1 MDYTPNIDAQGMRR
15 PMGPVDQPNWNG
27 GPKLIHNPQVMNNQT
42 VGQPNLAN
50 AMANQRP
57 IIPIRGRIVTS
68 EQDIVPAEIPMDGSI
83 CLFMTE
89 DCKKVI
95 AKQWNSN
102 GVLQSIIYSISS
114 NEQAQSECQNGDNT
128 GELKAQLDRIE
139 NMLKRQ
145 GHQNK
150 SRFKEDKKNDKSM
163 YSANAIQAQLADCCC
178 QNRQGQA
185 QIQYDMATNTCAIT
199 NAISNQ
205 TRDIIDND
213 NANYRALHDEMVK
226 MQMDAKDQTI
236 ASQQAAINKLE
247 LTASQCAQNQY
258 LVNQLRPAAVPAF
271 TVPNPYANYGFG
283 CYCGSSNNGCC

>member
-1 MDYTPNIDAQGMRR
+1 MISQCIQQMAMKILKENPNIANN
-15 PMGPVDQPNWNG
+15 PN
-27 GPKLIHNPQVMNNQT
+27 
-42 VGQPNLAN
+42 
-50 AMANQRP
+50 
-57 IIPIRGRIVTS
+57 
-68 EQDIVPAEIPMDGSI
+68 
-83 CLFMTE
+83 
-89 DCKKVI
+89 
-95 AKQWNSN
+95 
-102 GVLQSIIYSISS
+102 
-114 NEQAQSECQNGDNT
+114 AQSMINVIQSGD
-128 GELKAQLDRIE
+128 E
-139 NMLKRQ
+139 
-145 GHQNK
+145 
-150 SRFKEDKKNDKSM
+150 KK
-163 YSANAIQAQLADCCC
+163 
-178 QNRQGQA
+178 GQA

-199 NAISNQ
+199 NAIQNQ

>member
-27 GPKLIHNPQVMNNQT
+27 GPKLIHNPQIMNNQT

-128 GELKAQLDRIE
+128 GELKAQHVEKAIISIRDIWSE
-139 NMLKRQ
+139 ASPELKRRM
-145 GHQNK
+145 K
-150 SRFKEDKKNDKSM
+150 TELST
-163 YSANAIQAQLADCCC
+163 LV
-178 QNRQGQA
+178 
-185 QIQYDMATNTCAIT
+185 
-199 NAISNQ
+199 
-205 TRDIIDND
+205 DN
-213 NANYRALHDEMVK
+213 M
-226 MQMDAKDQTI
+226 TI
-236 ASQQAAINKLE
+236 
-247 LTASQCAQNQY
+247 
-258 LVNQLRPAAVPAF
+258 
-271 TVPNPYANYGFG
+271 
-283 CYCGSSNNGCC
+283 

>member
-15 PMGPVDQPNWNG
+15 PMGPVDQSNWNG

-139 NMLKRQ
+139 NMLKHR
-145 GHQNK
+145 K
-150 SRFKEDKKNDKSM
+150 
-163 YSANAIQAQLADCCC
+163 
-178 QNRQGQA
+178 
-185 QIQYDMATNTCAIT
+185 
-199 NAISNQ
+199 
-205 TRDIIDND
+205 
-213 NANYRALHDEMVK
+213 
-226 MQMDAKDQTI
+226 
-236 ASQQAAINKLE
+236 
-247 LTASQCAQNQY
+247 
-258 LVNQLRPAAVPAF
+258 F
-271 TVPNPYANYGFG
+271 TVNECHPDTVSRLLLPEPSGP
-283 CYCGSSNNGCC
+283 GSDPV

>member
-15 PMGPVDQPNWNG
+15 PMGP
-27 GPKLIHNPQVMNNQT
+27 

-114 NEQAQSECQNGDNT
+114 NEHAQSECQNADGCKRSDN
-128 GELKAQLDRIE
+128 
-139 NMLKRQ
+139 
-145 GHQNK
+145 
-150 SRFKEDKKNDKSM
+150 
-163 YSANAIQAQLADCCC
+163 C
-178 QNRQGQA
+178 
-185 QIQYDMATNTCAIT
+185 
-199 NAISNQ
+199 
-205 TRDIIDND
+205 
-213 NANYRALHDEMVK
+213 
-226 MQMDAKDQTI
+226 
-236 ASQQAAINKLE
+236 
-247 LTASQCAQNQY
+247 
-258 LVNQLRPAAVPAF
+258 
-271 TVPNPYANYGFG
+271 
-283 CYCGSSNNGCC
+283 

>member
-68 EQDIVPAEIPMDGSI
+68 EQDIVPAEIP
-83 CLFMTE
+83 T
-89 DCKKVI
+89 
-95 AKQWNSN
+95 
-102 GVLQSIIYSISS
+102 
-114 NEQAQSECQNGDNT
+114 
-128 GELKAQLDRIE
+128 
-139 NMLKRQ
+139 
-145 GHQNK
+145 
-150 SRFKEDKKNDKSM
+150 
-163 YSANAIQAQLADCCC
+163 NAIQTQLADCCC

-199 NAISNQ
+199 NAIQNQ

-283 CYCGSSNNGCC
+283 CYCGSTNNGCC

>member
-114 NEQAQSECQNGDNT
+114 NEQAQSEFADQMKLRFGYMDQNEPKMMNKPVSTYGAAYDSWSDARKHYTKT
-128 GELKAQLDRIE
+128 GSSEDKERMEERGKEHVEKAIISMRDIWSEASPELKRAMKTELSTLVD
-139 NMLKRQ
+139 NM
-145 GHQNK
+145 
-150 SRFKEDKKNDKSM
+150 
-163 YSANAIQAQLADCCC
+163 
-178 QNRQGQA
+178 
-185 QIQYDMATNTCAIT
+185 
-199 NAISNQ
+199 
-205 TRDIIDND
+205 
-213 NANYRALHDEMVK
+213 
-226 MQMDAKDQTI
+226 TI
-236 ASQQAAINKLE
+236 
-247 LTASQCAQNQY
+247 
-258 LVNQLRPAAVPAF
+258 
-271 TVPNPYANYGFG
+271 
-283 CYCGSSNNGCC
+283 

>member
-114 NEQAQSECQNGDNT
+114 NEQA
-128 GELKAQLDRIE
+128 
-139 NMLKRQ
+139 
-145 GHQNK
+145 
-150 SRFKEDKKNDKSM
+150 
-163 YSANAIQAQLADCCC
+163 
-178 QNRQGQA
+178 
-185 QIQYDMATNTCAIT
+185 
-199 NAISNQ
+199 
-205 TRDIIDND
+205 
-213 NANYRALHDEMVK
+213 
-226 MQMDAKDQTI
+226 
-236 ASQQAAINKLE
+236 AINKLE

-283 CYCGSSNNGCC
+283 CYCGSTNNGCC

>member
-83 CLFMTE
+83 
-89 DCKKVI
+89 
-95 AKQWNSN
+95 
-102 GVLQSIIYSISS
+102 IYSISS

-150 SRFKEDKKNDKSM
+150 SRFKDDKKNDKSM
-163 YSANAIQAQLADCCC
+163 YSANGNEDSK
-178 QNRQGQA
+178 GE
-185 QIQYDMATNTCAIT
+185 
-199 NAISNQ
+199 S
-205 TRDIIDND
+205 
-213 NANYRALHDEMVK
+213 
-226 MQMDAKDQTI
+226 
-236 ASQQAAINKLE
+236 
-247 LTASQCAQNQY
+247 
-258 LVNQLRPAAVPAF
+258 
-271 TVPNPYANYGFG
+271 
-283 CYCGSSNNGCC
+283 

>member
-1 MDYTPNIDAQGMRR
+1 MDYTSNIDAQGMRR

-27 GPKLIHNPQVMNNQT
+27 GPKLIHNPQVMNNQA

-68 EQDIVPAEIPMDGSI
+68 EHDIVPAEIPMDGSI

-89 DCKKVI
+89 DCKNVI

-114 NEQAQSECQNGDNT
+114 NEQAQSECQNGDST
-128 GELKAQLDRIE
+128 EELKAQLDRIE

-163 YSANAIQAQLADCCC
+163 HS
-178 QNRQGQA
+178 
-185 QIQYDMATNTCAIT
+185 TNG
-199 NAISNQ
+199 NEDSKG
-205 TRDIIDND
+205 
-213 NANYRALHDEMVK
+213 E
-226 MQMDAKDQTI
+226 
-236 ASQQAAINKLE
+236 S
-247 LTASQCAQNQY
+247 
-258 LVNQLRPAAVPAF
+258 
-271 TVPNPYANYGFG
+271 
-283 CYCGSSNNGCC
+283 

>member
-95 AKQWNSN
+95 AK
-102 GVLQSIIYSISS
+102 
-114 NEQAQSECQNGDNT
+114 
-128 GELKAQLDRIE
+128 
-139 NMLKRQ
+139 
-145 GHQNK
+145 
-150 SRFKEDKKNDKSM
+150 
-163 YSANAIQAQLADCCC
+163 
-178 QNRQGQA
+178 
-185 QIQYDMATNTCAIT
+185 
-199 NAISNQ
+199 
-205 TRDIIDND
+205 
-213 NANYRALHDEMVK
+213 
-226 MQMDAKDQTI
+226 
-236 ASQQAAINKLE
+236 
-247 LTASQCAQNQY
+247 
-258 LVNQLRPAAVPAF
+258 
-271 TVPNPYANYGFG
+271 
-283 CYCGSSNNGCC
+283 

>member
-68 EQDIVPAEIPMDGSI
+68 EQDIVPAEIPMDGRI

-139 NMLKRQ
+139 NMLNRQ

-150 SRFKEDKKNDKSM
+150 SRFRRTRRMISQCIQQMAMKILKENPNIANNPNAQSMINVIQSGDEKKGQEIAENICKSMGVSKED
-163 YSANAIQAQLADCCC
+163 AIRQAEQFF
-178 QNRQGQA
+178 
-185 QIQYDMATNTCAIT
+185 
-199 NAISNQ
+199 
-205 TRDIIDND
+205 
-213 NANYRALHDEMVK
+213 HVK
-226 MQMDAKDQTI
+226 
-236 ASQQAAINKLE
+236 
-247 LTASQCAQNQY
+247 
-258 LVNQLRPAAVPAF
+258 
-271 TVPNPYANYGFG
+271 
-283 CYCGSSNNGCC
+283 